1 MLKGDVVFLAQCQCF
16 RAESEIIKKHS
27 NKLTRLVEEHI
38 GEEFIPL
45 ECSAVILDHLL
56 NSFYSISRLKLETIE
71 CLMLLHAAQRYECR
85 KTRDWCVEQIKKTL
99 VSSDAMALL
108 VALDI
113 VARYCQNPPPQLD
126 NLVASCVNYLINNN
140 AFGRIEGVKQFHP
153 KIFAMDESVLTQLAV
168 GVAENGSGKG
178 SIHEELERLART
190 FIEPFEKETRS
201 SNFEKFLIFGRES
214 NAKAPELNST
224 QISKIIQFQHFHENF
239 EPLQFLSLAIAKVI
253 LTKHN

>member
-1 MLKGDVVFLAQCQCF
+1 
-16 RAESEIIKKHS
+16 
-27 NKLTRLVEEHI
+27 
-38 GEEFIPL
+38 
-45 ECSAVILDHLL
+45 
-56 NSFYSISRLKLETIE
+56 
-71 CLMLLHAAQRYECR
+71 MLLHAAQRYECR
-85 KTRDWCVEQIKKTL
+85 KTRDWCVEQIKRTL

-178 SIHEELERLART
+178 SIYENEFIRLKRLAT
-190 FIEPFEKETRS
+190 TLIEPFKKVTRS
-201 SNFEKFLIFGRES
+201 LNFAKFLIFGRES
-214 NAKAPELNST
+214 NGIFILESFITILWYLVKAQE
-224 QISKIIQFQHFHENF
+224 
-239 EPLQFLSLAIAKVI
+239 V
-253 LTKHN
+253 HN